1 METNKGNIL
10 IIDDDPL
17 VLMNYADIL
26 EDAGYTP
33 ITASTLEQAWN
44 MLQSR
49 GFDLIVCD
57 HDLNDGKGI
66 ELIRKMNAA
75 GKDYPVIYLSAA
87 LPEILNEAATLQSV
101 KKILTKPVGKE
112 NLIEAIKL
120 LKTDRR
126 EETVYP
132 KLIGTEER
140 RMLLDN
146 TFMDNI

>member
-1 METNKGNIL
+1 MEKNKGNIL

-33 ITASTLEQAWN
+33 ITASTSEQAWN
-44 MLQSR
+44 ILQSR

-57 HDLNDGKGI
+57 HDLTDGKGI
-66 ELIRKMNAA
+66 DLIKKMNAA

-87 LPEILNEAATLQSV
+87 LPEILSEAASLQSV
-101 KKILTKPVGKE
+101 KKILTKPIGKE
-112 NLIEAIKL
+112 TLIETLSQFRKNENGEI
-120 LKTDRR
+120 T
-126 EETVYP
+126 YP

-140 RMLLDN
+140 RMLLND
-146 TFMDNI
+146 TFMDSI